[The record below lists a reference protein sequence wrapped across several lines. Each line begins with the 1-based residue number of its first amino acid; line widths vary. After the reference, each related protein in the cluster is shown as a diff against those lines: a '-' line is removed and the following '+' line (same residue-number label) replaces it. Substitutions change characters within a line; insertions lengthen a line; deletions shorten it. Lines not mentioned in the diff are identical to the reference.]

1 MKRQAKATTKATKDK
16 QPPAKITSTPVNKLA
31 IKGKGMSTSNQKQT
45 QLKGESAYK
54 RQNTNENQKLNSNH
68 KPVQN
73 FEKLI
78 TPTEPLPSKL
88 NEKQKSFTEEIAD
101 RTIQISEEINQK
113 IADL

>member
-54 RQNTNENQKLNSNH
+54 R
-68 KPVQN
+68 
-73 FEKLI
+73 
-78 TPTEPLPSKL
+78 
-88 NEKQKSFTEEIAD
+88 
-101 RTIQISEEINQK
+101 
-113 IADL
+113 